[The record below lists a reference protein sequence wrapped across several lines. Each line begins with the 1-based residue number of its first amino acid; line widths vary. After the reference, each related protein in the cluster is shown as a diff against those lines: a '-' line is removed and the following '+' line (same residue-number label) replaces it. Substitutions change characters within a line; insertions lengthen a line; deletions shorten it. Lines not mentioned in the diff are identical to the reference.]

1 MAHRTWEQ
9 YEKYLIQRWPLTRRE
24 VRIAVECLKGRKNKE
39 IAGILE
45 ISAETVNKHLDH
57 IYRITGAR
65 GRDQFAAELLI
76 ADIDNT
82 PLQQSLC
89 LTGEGAALVGA
100 GFVNAL
106 YTNRNKKRPRLLGAG
121 SPASRKAPDRKTPDR
136 SAAASSSAV
145 QQPLAKL
152 EKSAAVADAGSPTS
166 RRWLIPDQIPPMN
179 IEDGAWLPSADL
191 SIATEA
197 GES

>member
-1 MAHRTWEQ
+1 MAYRTWEQ

-24 VRIAVECLKGRKNKE
+24 VRIALECLKGKKNKE
-39 IAGILE
+39 IASILE

-89 LTGEGAALVGA
+89 LTGEGATVVGA
-100 GFVNAL
+100 GFVDAL
-106 YTNRNKKRPRLLGAG
+106 YTRRNKKRPRLLSARP
-121 SPASRKAPDRKTPDR
+121 PASKKARDR
-136 SAAASSSAV
+136 SAPVSSSAV
-145 QQPLAKL
+145 KQPLAAL
-152 EKSAAVADAGSPTS
+152 EKSAAVADVGSS
-166 RRWLIPDQIPPMN
+166 ASLRWLIPDQIPPMN
-179 IEDGAWLPSADL
+179 IEDGSWLPSADL
-191 SIATEA
+191 SITSEA